1 MFTISRPIEGIS
13 LNGDEYLLDGNDEPK
28 VFATFE
34 LAILFMQANGFGSKT
49 AAEIESMFNIKP
61 VETYGGS

>member
-1 MFTISRPIEGIS
+1 MFTISRPVEGIS
-13 LNGDEYLLDGNDEPK
+13 LNGNEYLLDDNGAPK

-61 VETYGGS
+61 VEAHGDN